1 MRSRRCVAVLSKA
14 TALVVFL
21 EDWHWADSA
30 SRAVLV
36 RMREVAPM
44 ERLLFVVTTRPESS
58 PSNQRQARWPTVVLE
73 PLDFT
78 ASAAIIEAGLRAG
91 HVSERLAQHVFE
103 RTGGNPFFLEQV
115 CRALVEQGRV
125 SVRDGEAV
133 VEGGLQTLSLPD
145 TVQAVIRSRLDNL
158 EAPAREVARVAA
170 AFGREFEHAL
180 LSDVLG
186 PEVDLASAIGRLSA
200 SGLICPSSE
209 RPRLGYRFTHA
220 LTQEVSYESL
230 LAHQRKSIHEAI
242 GRAIERHDP
251 ERLDEQAA
259 LLAHHYCR
267 AEAWRD
273 AVHYGRRAA
282 ERAAGLSQFSD
293 AFDTLEQLL
302 EWLPH
307 LPDDDESRQLRAD
320 LLLQQERACETMG
333 LRRRQ
338 QEIVGRLIAHLAPGG
353 PSARLAEA
361 YLREGDLLTLLKRF
375 NAADRALSTALRISR
390 ELEDA
395 RLERNILRSIG
406 LLRWHEGRI
415 AEALTQTEDA
425 LSIDRECGDEDA
437 VAGDLVNLASILKS
451 MGDYPAALSRVQ
463 EALAMLSV
471 AENPK
476 KLSFALHNLANIHR
490 GMGNLDATLDS
501 LRLADQNSEH
511 LLPVHRSFH
520 LTSIAHMELQLGH
533 IDVAI
538 RTYQQAIELSRR
550 AHHAEGLAQGLRT
563 LAEVLYEVGET
574 WRSAPL
580 PRRGCGT
587 LRAARRRRGRSRHV
601 ELRRNRA

>member
-1 MRSRRCVAVLSKA
+1 MCSSRSISRRRPQSSRRDFAPATCRSGSRSTSSSAREATRSFSSRCAARWSNKAGSPCATARPSSKA
-14 TALVVFL
+14 GFRRCRCRTRCKPSFARG
-21 EDWHWADSA
+21 STT
-30 SRAVLV
+30 SKRA
-36 RMREVAPM
+36 R
-44 ERLLFVVTTRPESS
+44 
-58 PSNQRQARWPTVVLE
+58 
-73 PLDFT
+73 
-78 ASAAIIEAGLRAG
+78 
-91 HVSERLAQHVFE
+91 
-103 RTGGNPFFLEQV
+103 
-115 CRALVEQGRV
+115 GR
-125 SVRDGEAV
+125 SFA
-133 VEGGLQTLSLPD
+133 SLP
-145 TVQAVIRSRLDNL
+145 RSAGSSSTRCC
-158 EAPAREVARVAA
+158 PTCW
-170 AFGREFEHAL
+170 GRT
-180 LSDVLG
+180 SISR
-186 PEVDLASAIGRLSA
+186 SAIGRLSA
-200 SGLICPSSE
+200 SGLICQSSE

-425 LSIDRECGDEDA
+425 LAIDRECGDEDA

-550 AHHAEGLAQGLRT
+550 AHHAEGLAQGC
-563 LAEVLYEVGET
+563 G
-574 WRSAPL
+574 RSAKCCTSWGNMEKRSPTSSRL
-580 PRRGCGT
+580 RSSLRSSKTPRPKPTCGVT
-587 LRAARRRRGRSRHV
+587 PQPRVSGPERSSSPETPGSACSRSAGRSEIR
-601 ELRRNRA
+601 EAC

>member
-1 MRSRRCVAVLSKA
+1 MRSRRC
-14 TALVVFL
+14 
-21 EDWHWADSA
+21 
-30 SRAVLV
+30 SR
-36 RMREVAPM
+36 
-44 ERLLFVVTTRPESS
+44 SS
-58 PSNQRQARWPTVVLE
+58 PRPRTLGRVSRGLALGRQRVTRRARPHAGGRSDGAAALRRDDATGVVGVRSAAGALADVALE
-73 PLDFT
+73 PLDY
-78 ASAAIIEAGLRAG
+78 ASSTAIIEAGLGAG
-91 HVSERLAQHVFE
+91 RVSERLAQRVFE

-115 CRALVEQGRV
+115 CRALVEQG
-125 SVRDGEAV
+125 A
-133 VEGGLQTLSLPD
+133 GLRARRRGRCRRRASTLSLPD
-145 TVQAVIRSRLDNL
+145 TVQAVIRTRLDNL

-180 LSDVLG
+180 LSDVVG
-186 PEVDLASAIGRLSA
+186 PDVDLASAIGRLSA
-200 SGLICPSSE
+200 SGLIRQSSE
-209 RPRLGYRFTHA
+209 PPRLGYRFTHV

-230 LAHQRKSIHEAI
+230 LAHQRKSLHEAI

-293 AFDTLEQLL
+293 AFDTLEQVL

-338 QEIVGRLIAHLAPGG
+338 QEIIGRLIAHLAPGG

-395 RLERNILRSIG
+395 PARTQHSAQR
-406 LLRWHEGRI
+406 RI
-415 AEALTQTEDA
+415 APLARRTQCRGADALTENA
-425 LSIDRECGDEDA
+425 LAIDRECEDEDA
-437 VAGDLVNLASILKS
+437 VAGDLVNLANILKS
-451 MGDYPAALSRVQ
+451 MGEYPAALSRIQ
-463 EALAMLSV
+463 EALAMPSL

-476 KLSFALHNLANIHR
+476 KLSFALHNLANVHR
-490 GMGNLDATLDS
+490 GMGDLDATLAC
-501 LRLADQNSEH
+501 LRRADEITGH
-511 LLPVHRSFH
+511 LLPIQRSFH
-520 LTSIAHMELQLGH
+520 LTSIAHIELQQGP
-533 IDVAI
+533 IEVAI
-538 RTYQQAIELSRR
+538 QTYQRRDRTEPARASRR
-550 AHHAEGLAQGLRT
+550 GTRT
-563 LAEVLYEVGET
+563 LA
-574 WRSAPL
+574 AH
-580 PRRGCGT
+580 
-587 LRAARRRRGRSRHV
+587 SR
-601 ELRRNRA
+601 